1 MSDSPPML
9 CGATLSE
16 FDGVRYLHLGSAWVQ
31 GAMRKATP
39 ARVELEYVQ
48 RMLAWL
54 LWRPLDEQ
62 TRGHA
67 VHLGLGAATL
77 TRFTA
82 QRLRMPTTTVEINP
96 SVIDACRLWFRLPAD
111 GPRLQVVCDDA
122 GRWVAEPAHAGLAQ
136 VLHVD
141 LYDHDAAA
149 PVLDSVDF
157 YRHCR
162 DCLGAGGLLS
172 VNLFGRTSRFERSLE
187 HLHAVF
193 GADQVWAMTA
203 TREGNRIVIA
213 GRGVAWPARDEALR
227 RAHAVEQRWGLPAR
241 KWLRLLRGATQD

>member
-1 MSDSPPML
+1 MNDDTDDL

-16 FDGVRYLHLGSAWVQ
+16 FDGVRFLHLGSPWVQ
-31 GAMRKATP
+31 GAMRKAT
-39 ARVELEYVQ
+39 ASRIELEYVQ
-48 RMLAWL
+48 RMTAWL
-54 LWRPLDEQ
+54 LWRPIDEQ

-111 GPRLQVVCDDA
+111 GPRLTVVCDDA
-122 GRWVAEPAHAGLAQ
+122 GRWVADSAHHGSAQ
-136 VLHVD
+136 VLDVD

-149 PVLDSVDF
+149 PVLDSVSF
-157 YRHCR
+157 YRACR
-162 DCLGAGGLLS
+162 DCLSEGGLLS
-172 VNLFGRTSRFERSLE
+172 VNLFGRSSSYEESLDNLRE
-187 HLHAVF
+187 VF

-213 GRGVAWPARDEALR
+213 ARGVAWPGREEALR
-227 RAHAVEQRWGLPAR
+227 RAHAIEQRWGLPAR
-241 KWLRLLRGATQD
+241 KWLRLLRGATAS